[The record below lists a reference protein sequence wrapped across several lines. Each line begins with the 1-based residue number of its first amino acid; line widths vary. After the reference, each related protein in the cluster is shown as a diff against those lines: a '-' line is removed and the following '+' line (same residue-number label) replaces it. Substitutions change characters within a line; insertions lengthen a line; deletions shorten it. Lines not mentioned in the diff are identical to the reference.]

1 MGSGVSALANEI
13 PGADLRL
20 PASGLRFT
28 AQQIRSLNSYVDTLH
43 EEDQNGRMSTE
54 TECAV
59 ENLVQ
64 RIVDGAGQRD
74 PRFKCCHLVALHREK
89 KMRSRSLEYL
99 VTLDSLPVLNDGEDC
114 QLLEGPVGYGKIRLS
129 GREADKWAEFLTPAG
144 YLCRDKVVERWV
156 ELIARCAQSKGGG
169 ASRALSASVL
179 PHARPY
185 TYCYLERA
193 SREAALERRLAIVEG
208 CAWVMVRV
216 GGAARAG
223 EAEAKLMLAVRAA
236 GCSQHA
242 YTTRVPLT
250 HPLALLHYTSAQGGY
265 YAAAVGPPS
274 SVVNTERA
282 STWQLW
288 HPPLE
293 ATLDSHSSHLS
304 SMAKISAALNSLV
317 DKMREGCFQGS
328 ALLLSRYAAWCAYRR
343 RLDRCALYRSAA
355 ARACVSSHAAHHL
368 LLILDNLLYICERD
382 GVAGYVYQIERSSL
396 VRRGAR
402 DTDWTQDAAAI
413 RNCLL
418 YLHRIAVGE
427 EIPQSPS
434 EKLEAALISRWEGL
448 SATPTGG
455 GVGSFSRNQL
465 AYLNRLIKEL
475 IACKNMIT
483 YDQHS
488 TFRANLLQVT
498 AQHQE
503 SIEELIHILA
513 ILLDQAR
520 DIYFTLHARSNL
532 QPAVGEFDREMAVYR
547 SKKWNKLKDY
557 YDASSACLI
566 DAVRRDPDVRKEDLT
581 DDLTVMKNV
590 LHWLYKGAKD
600 DKKYL
605 GPVLKPFLNDLHVT
619 ASENSWFLEDFEA
632 KKCTGEFEGLKEY
645 CLKVHDGMEPCVGL
659 LDAAKRFTW
668 AKALVD
674 LVDRYRH
681 FDFRLVFPTGE
692 GLAVSYPVKLP
703 SRREHRSARV
713 LTLSRRDKAEAKLR
727 LARRCVLA
735 AFTTALVGRSQSK
748 QISRHGSTEEILAS
762 VQNGSYWRNTTKPD
776 IIPSASQETDL
787 PKVRRRSRRR
797 RPATS
802 YGFPEISIT
811 NQSDTK
817 TLRRKYHTLKSLVY
831 TEPVESIRELRERPR
846 SAGSSVREKDALSRP
861 SILETL
867 DFING
872 VKEALCVE
880 ESATSDAE
888 DGAWSVQDEWMIGQ
902 ASPLAL
908 IASRCGGALHLALG
922 DLLHALLV
930 RGKFT
935 ILQEL
940 CAWLGESS
948 EGALFALHRL
958 SRASR
963 ARSTERSTDTIWK
976 LPETDVKL
984 QDAPQRYRPKPP
996 DYMSGDEAPQ
1006 PPPLPRQSSRDKK
1019 LKRYP
1024 DISPPIQKMEQNMNQ
1039 LQISPLKLS
1048 HKAPLP
1054 LNPNIQYTG
1063 IINPIYDIKI
1073 PKDRFTVKRTKS
1085 LGRTFSSKNL
1095 GLEITRYNL
1104 SLGQRNGKRT
1114 NDVVT
1119 AINDTTAETGLD
1131 VKSNFFQRYS
1141 TANIV
1146 GDSYRISRVTID

>member
-1 MGSGVSALANEI
+1 MGSGASALASEI
-13 PGADLRL
+13 PGTDLRL

-28 AQQIRSLNSYVDTLH
+28 SQQIRSLNSYVDTLY

-74 PRFKCCHLVALHREK
+74 PRFKCCHLIALHREK

-114 QLLEGPVGYGKIRLS
+114 RLLEGPVGYGKIRLG
-129 GREADKWAEFLTPAG
+129 GREADKWADFLTPAG

-156 ELIARCAQSKGGG
+156 ELIARCAQSRGGG

-193 SREAALERRLAIVEG
+193 SHLAALERRLAIVEG
-208 CAWVMVRV
+208 CAWVMVRA
-216 GGAARAG
+216 GAG
-223 EAEAKLMLAVRAA
+223 EAEAKLMLAVGVA
-236 GCSQHA
+236 GCSANA

-250 HPLALLHYTSAQGGY
+250 HPLALLHYTGAQGGY

-274 SVVNTERA
+274 SVVNADRA

-288 HPPLE
+288 HPALE
-293 ATLDSHSSHLS
+293 ATLDSHASHLS
-304 SMAKISAALNSLV
+304 SIAKIAGALNSLV
-317 DKMREGCFQGS
+317 DKMREGYFQGS
-328 ALLLSRYAAWCAYRR
+328 AQLLSRYAAWCAYRR

-368 LLILDNLLYICERD
+368 LLILDNLLNVCERG
-382 GVAGYVYQIERSSL
+382 GVAGYVYASERGSL
-396 VRRGAR
+396 VRRAAR
-402 DTDWTQDAAAI
+402 DTDWSQDSTAI

-434 EKLEAALISRWEGL
+434 ERLEAALVGRWDAL
-448 SATPTGG
+448 SAAPTGG
-455 GVGSFSRNQL
+455 GVGSFSRNQFT
-465 AYLNRLIKEL
+465 YLNRLVKEL
-475 IACKNMIT
+475 ILCKNMVT
-483 YDQHS
+483 YDHHS
-488 TFRANLLQVT
+488 TFHANLLQAT
-498 AQHQE
+498 SQFQE
-503 SIEELIHILA
+503 SIEQLIHILA

-520 DIYFTLHARSNL
+520 DIYFTLHARS
-532 QPAVGEFDREMAVYR
+532 QAVGEFDRELEVYR
-547 SKKWNKLKDY
+547 SKKWSKLKDY

-566 DAVRRDPDVRKEDLT
+566 AAVRRDPDLRKEDLT
-581 DDLTVMKNV
+581 DDLTVIKNV

-605 GPVLKPFLNDLHVT
+605 GPVLKPFLNDLHTTT
-619 ASENSWFLEDFEA
+619 AENSWFLEDFEA
-632 KKCTGEFEGLKEY
+632 KKCTGEFEGLKAY
-645 CLKVHDGMEPCVGL
+645 CLSVHEGSEPCVGL
-659 LDAAKRFTW
+659 LDAAKKFTW

-674 LVDRYRH
+674 LVDRYRQYE
-681 FDFRLVFPTGE
+681 FRLVFPTGE

-703 SRREHRSARV
+703 SRREHRSARM

-735 AFTTALVGRSQSK
+735 AFTSVLVGRQESK

-762 VQNGSYWRNTTKPD
+762 VQNGSYWRNATKPD
-776 IIPSASQETDL
+776 IIPSNQDPTVPDL

-802 YGFPEISIT
+802 HGFPEISIT
-811 NQSDTK
+811 SQSDTK

-846 SAGSSVREKDALSRP
+846 SAGSTVREKDALTRP

-872 VKEALCVE
+872 VKDALCVE

-888 DGAWSVQDEWMIGQ
+888 DGAWSVQDEWVIGQ
-902 ASPLAL
+902 AAPLSL
-908 IASRCGGALHLALG
+908 IASRCGGAVHLALG
-922 DLLHALLV
+922 DLLHALLL

-948 EGALFALHRL
+948 DGALFALHRL
-958 SRASR
+958 SRSAR
-963 ARSTERSTDTIWK
+963 ARSTERATDLWK
-976 LPETDVKL
+976 LPETDIGL
-984 QDAPQRYRPKPP
+984 HDAPQRYRPKPP

-1006 PPPLPRQSSRDKK
+1006 PPPLPRHSSRDKK
-1019 LKRYP
+1019 LNVKRYP
-1024 DISPPIQKMEQNMNQ
+1024 DISPPIQKMEFDMNQ
-1039 LQISPLKLS
+1039 LQLVPSRLTQNSPNL
-1048 HKAPLP
+1048 
-1054 LNPNIQYTG
+1054 LNHTQYTG

-1073 PKDRFTVKRTKS
+1073 PRDKFTVKRTKS
-1085 LGRTFSSKNL
+1085 LGRTFSSRNL

-1104 SLGQRNGKRT
+1104 TLGQRNGKRT

-1119 AINDTTAETGLD
+1119 AINETTAETGLD
-1131 VKSNFFQRYS
+1131 VKSHFFQRYS
-1141 TANIV
+1141 TTNVV
-1146 GDSYRISRVTID
+1146 GDSYRLSRITID

>member
-1 MGSGVSALANEI
+1 MGSGASALVAET
-13 PGADLRL
+13 PGTDLRL
-20 PASGLRFT
+20 PAAGLRFT
-28 AQQIRSLNSYVDTLH
+28 AQEVRSLNSYVDTLH
-43 EEDQNGRMSTE
+43 EEDQNGRMSSE

-59 ENLVQ
+59 ESLVQ

-114 QLLEGPVGYGKIRLS
+114 RLVEGPVGYGKIRLG
-129 GREADKWAEFLTPAG
+129 GREADKWADFITPAG

-179 PHARPY
+179 PRARPY

-193 SREAALERRLAIVEG
+193 SHLAALERRLAIVEG

-216 GGAARAG
+216 GAG
-223 EAEAKLMLAVRAA
+223 EAEAKLVLAVRAA
-236 GCSQHA
+236 GCSAHA

-250 HPLALLHYTSAQGGY
+250 HPLALLHYTCAQGGY
-265 YAAAVGPPS
+265 YAVAVGPPS
-274 SVVNTERA
+274 STANAERA
-282 STWQLW
+282 SIWQLW
-288 HPPLE
+288 HPALE
-293 ATLDSHSSHLS
+293 ATLDAHTSHLS
-304 SMAKISAALNSLV
+304 SMAKISGALNSLV

-328 ALLLSRYAAWCAYRR
+328 AALLSRYAAWCAYRR

-355 ARACVSSHAAHHL
+355 ARAAVSAHAAHHL
-368 LLILDNLLYICERD
+368 LLILDNLLHVCERG
-382 GVAGYVYQIERSSL
+382 GVAGYVYPTERSSL

-402 DTDWTQDAAAI
+402 DTDWSQDAAAV

-427 EIPQSPS
+427 DIPQSPA
-434 EKLEAALISRWEGL
+434 EKLEAALISRWEGVCGP
-448 SATPTGG
+448 SGG
-455 GVGSFSRNQL
+455 GVTSYSRHQL
-465 AYLNRLIKEL
+465 VYLNRLVREL
-475 IACKNMIT
+475 IACKNFVT

-488 TFRANLLQVT
+488 NFRANLIQAT
-498 AQHQE
+498 SQHHE

-520 DIYFTLHARSNL
+520 DIYFTLHTRSH
-532 QPAVGEFDREMAVYR
+532 AVVGEFDRELAVYR
-547 SKKWNKLKDY
+547 SKKWNKLRDY

-566 DAVRRDPDVRKEDLT
+566 DAVRRDPDLRREDLS
-581 DDLTVMKNV
+581 DELTVMKNV
-590 LHWLYKGAKD
+590 LHWLYKGAKE

-605 GPVLKPFLNDLHVT
+605 GPVLKPFLGDLHMT
-619 ASENSWFLEDFEA
+619 AAENSWFLEDFEA
-632 KKCTGEFEGLKEY
+632 KKCAREFEGLKDY
-645 CLKVHDGMEPCVGL
+645 CLGVHEGLEPCVGL
-659 LDAAKRFTW
+659 LDAAKKFTW

-681 FDFRLVFPTGE
+681 FEFRLVFPTGD

-735 AFTTALVGRSQSK
+735 AFTSVLVGRPHSK

-776 IIPSASQETDL
+776 IIPSNQDPVSDL

-811 NQSDTK
+811 SQSDTK

-846 SAGSSVREKDALSRP
+846 SAGSTVRDKAITRP

-872 VKEALCVE
+872 VKDALCVE
-880 ESATSDAE
+880 ESGTSDAE
-888 DGAWSVQDEWMIGQ
+888 DGAWSVQDEWVIGQ
-902 ASPLAL
+902 AAPLTL
-908 IASRCGGALHLALG
+908 IASRCGGALHLTLG
-922 DLLHALLV
+922 DLLHALLL

-958 SRASR
+958 SRACR
-963 ARSTERSTDTIWK
+963 ARSTERSTDTWK
-976 LPETDVKL
+976 LPETDATE
-984 QDAPQRYRPKPP
+984 QEPPQRYRPKPP

-1006 PPPLPRQSSRDKK
+1006 PPPLPRRSSRDKK
-1019 LKRYP
+1019 LNRYP
-1024 DISPPIQKMEQNMNQ
+1024 EISPPIQKVEHQMRQ
-1039 LQISPLKLS
+1039 LQLVPPRLTQN
-1048 HKAPLP
+1048 PPNP
-1054 LNPNIQYTG
+1054 LNPTQTQYTG

-1073 PKDRFTVKRTKS
+1073 PRDKFTVKRTKS
-1085 LGRTFSSKNL
+1085 LGRTFSTRNL

-1104 SLGQRNGKRT
+1104 TLGHRNGKRT

-1119 AINDTTAETGLD
+1119 AIKDTTTETGLD

-1141 TANIV
+1141 TSNVV
-1146 GDSYRISRVTID
+1146 GDSYRISRITID